1 MTALCRL
8 DDIPEPGA
16 KGINHQGHSLFAVR
30 SGGAVYL
37 YRNRCPHLGIE
48 LHWLEDQF
56 LDVEETLIQCATHGA
71 LFLIESGECV
81 SGPCLGQSLQA
92 LRCRVENGEL
102 HLDEVLAEA
111 AP

>member
-1 MTALCRL
+1 MTPLCQI
-8 DDIPEPGA
+8 DDIPDPGS
-16 KGINHQGHSLFAVR
+16 KSLTHQGHALFAVR
-30 SGGAVYL
+30 QHGEVYL

-48 LHWLEDQF
+48 LNWLPDQF

-81 SGPCLGQSLQA
+81 SGPCMGDALQS

-102 HLDEVLAEA
+102 LLDEVLSEA
-111 AP
+111 V